1 MMRAISRSRFFQVG
15 RSPAP
20 AVLLFAI
27 LLSVLTVPAL
37 QGQAASGPD
46 GTSATVPDAASA
58 GQSEPTAK
66 QTSPPEGEAGDEIK
80 LKHSAS
86 VKLVARLTG
95 LSLDHAYWLCVW
107 LNFAMVVAAVLWV
120 AKKNLPGM
128 FRDRTAGIQKAMLE
142 ARKASEEAN
151 QRLADIESRLSRL
164 DAEIGTMRTKA
175 DQEAAAE
182 ELRIKAAAEEDARR
196 IVESAEQEIAA
207 ATKAA
212 RRELTAYAADLAVT
226 LATRQIHVD
235 SPTDQALV
243 RSFARE
249 LASQGGEPG
258 KVRQ

>member
-1 MMRAISRSRFFQVG
+1 MRTISRSRFFQIG

-20 AVLLFAI
+20 VALGFAI
-27 LLSVLTVPAL
+27 LFSVLAVPAL
-37 QGQAASGPD
+37 QGQTPSGPE
-46 GTSATVPDAASA
+46 GASASVPDATSA
-58 GQSEPTAK
+58 RQSGPTAK
-66 QTSPPEGEAGDEIK
+66 ESNPPEGEGGDEIK
-80 LKHSAS
+80 LKHSSA
-86 VKLVARLTG
+86 VKLVARVTG

-107 LNFAMVVAAVLWV
+107 LNFAVVVAAVLWV

-128 FRDRTAGIQKAMLE
+128 FRNRTAAIQKAMLE

-151 QRLADIESRLSRL
+151 RRLADIESRLSRL
-164 DAEIGTMRTKA
+164 DTEIGAMRTKA

-249 LASQGGEPG
+249 LANQGGEPG
-258 KVRQ
+258 KGRQ